1 MPNGLVKPKNGKIFI
16 LHLLRYVAIYGNVI
30 FISVCYIYVWRMS
43 KIDHGWPASRTP
55 NHPFWGRISPSFICD
70 VCNSRYAAYALYIN
84 YSIYIFISNI
94 YIHIH
99 AGIYIY
105 QCIYIYILYIYT
117 YIYIY
122 IILCYIYRGYLT
134 KYQKLTGQVWNSTP
148 EDEVRLAGLDGWSL
162 LVPRL
167 FSRRM
172 AGAVDRW
179 WKMSKAGRFHWN
191 DTGFMEDCWNDT
203 LW

>member
-105 QCIYIYILYIYT
+105 MSVYIIIYTYIIYICIYILYIML
-117 YIYIY
+117 YIPRISN
-122 IILCYIYRGYLT
+122 
-134 KYQKLTGQVWNSTP
+134 QVP
-148 EDEVRLAGLDGWSL
+148 EAHRSGLEQHSRGWSASGWSGW
-162 LVPRL
+162 LVSL
-167 FSRRM
+167 
-172 AGAVDRW
+172 GASTFFAAD
-179 WKMSKAGRFHWN
+179 GR
-191 DTGFMEDCWNDT
+191 CCR
-203 LW
+203 